1 MKSVDLS
8 PLNKNDTEFQK
19 TVTELSGKYRCDWN
33 DSVHDSFLPFVRTM
47 EDHSQSLHRISSKA
61 ETILSDVEQINMDE
75 LCSSADNLV
84 SEADSV

>member
-19 TVTELSGKYRCDWN
+19 AVTELSGKYRCDWN

-47 EDHSQSLHRISSKA
+47 EDHSQTLHRIGGKA
-61 ETILSDVEQINMDE
+61 ESILSEVEKINMDE
-75 LCSSADNLV
+75 LCSTANNLV

>member
-19 TVTELSGKYRCDWN
+19 LVSELSGKYRCDWN

-47 EDHSQSLHRISSKA
+47 EEHSQSLHKISCKA
-61 ETILSDVEQINMDE
+61 ESILSDVELINMDE
-75 LCSSADNLV
+75 LCSTADILV